1 MAEITL
7 LRHGQASFG
16 ADNYDQ
22 LSELGLQQ
30 AQWLGEHLSSL
41 GREFDAVII
50 GTMERHRQTAE
61 GFFRGLGQQ
70 PDCVCNPGLNEYD
83 FKGLL
88 NPFRELHPQRWVDSG
103 NPRRDYNDNLKQA
116 LAAWMDGSIADDG
129 EDSWQDFHQRV
140 TGVYRAVCQSSAKKT
155 LIVSSGGPISTI
167 IAEVLRLDHAGLREI
182 NMQIRNTSTSRI
194 LHNRK
199 SFALDSFNDVS
210 HLQSPQRQYAIT
222 FT

>member
-30 AQWLGEHLSSL
+30 ARWLGEHLRSL
-41 GREFDAVII
+41 GKGFDAVIM
-50 GTMERHRQTAE
+50 GSMVRHRQTAE
-61 GFFRGLGQQ
+61 AFSQGYGGNH
-70 PDCVCNPGLNEYD
+70 DYSVDPGLNEYS
-83 FKGLL
+83 FQGLL
-88 NPFRELHPQRWVDSG
+88 TPLRQQHPELYLESG
-103 NPRRDYNDNLKQA
+103 NPRKDYNDNLKQA
-116 LAAWMDGSIADDG
+116 LAHWMSGQISTDGS
-129 EDSWQDFHQRV
+129 DSWHSFQQRV
-140 TGVYRAVCQSSAKKT
+140 ESVFQRICQSPAKRT
-155 LIVSSGGPISTI
+155 LVVTSGGPISV
-167 IAEVLRLDHAGLREI
+167 VLAAVLGLDHQRIREI

-210 HLQSPQRQYAIT
+210 HLQQADKHTAIT